1 MISLAICSNDP
12 ERLYG
17 TYEAAVLFSL
27 ETETE
32 LEIYR
37 FNDAEEYM
45 NTETAFDAVITDEAS
60 VLVAEKNACSIE
72 NCQELFRS
80 FLKRS

>member
-37 FNDAEEYM
+37 FNDAE
-45 NTETAFDAVITDEAS
+45 
-60 VLVAEKNACSIE
+60 
-72 NCQELFRS
+72 
-80 FLKRS
+80 

>member
-37 FNDAEEYM
+37 FNDAEEYT
-45 NTETAFDAVITDEAS
+45 NTETAFDAVITDDNKLLDS
-60 VLVAEKNACSIE
+60 VGNACSIG